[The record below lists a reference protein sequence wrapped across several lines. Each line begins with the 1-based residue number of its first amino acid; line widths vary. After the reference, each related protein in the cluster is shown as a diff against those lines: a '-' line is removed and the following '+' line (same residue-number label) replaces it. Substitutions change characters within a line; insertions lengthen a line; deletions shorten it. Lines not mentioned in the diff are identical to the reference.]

1 MKNNHFL
8 AELVVA
14 LVVVPYGL
22 RRLGLSRWLSP
33 PIKEIHSE
41 GRSDSCMYFHRSSA
55 ICITTLWRAAAAA
68 EPSCDRV
75 GIKKYQ
81 TENSEKSESAL
92 AQCWWF
98 RQLLLVHAA
107 HSSKKRSNVVTCFL
121 WVWINPNRARGAKK
135 QQSSQVV
142 SAGLTIFLEGW
153 RGKKVSQWSFSS
165 KQQQHLAWTCY
176 VLQFSNMSEHWLNN
190 NKKQV
195 PLGKTWRII
204 WRGKEAFP
212 FARSQR

>member
-33 PIKEIHSE
+33 PIKEIQWSE
-41 GRSDSCMYFHRSSA
+41 GRSDSCMYFHSSSA
-55 ICITTLWRAAAAA
+55 ICITTQWRAAAA

-153 RGKKVSQWSFSS
+153 RGKKSFSV
-165 KQQQHLAWTCY
+165 KFFFKAAAAFGMDLLCVAIFKHEWT
-176 VLQFSNMSEHWLNN
+176 L
-190 NKKQV
+190 
-195 PLGKTWRII
+195 T
-204 WRGKEAFP
+204 
-212 FARSQR
+212 